1 MGLAWLPNAITVG
14 RMLLAA
20 PLAWLI
26 LEGDYGPALVVAL
39 VAGAS
44 DAVDG
49 WLAKRFA
56 WETWLGGVLDPV
68 ADKLMLLAAFA
79 TLTVKGEIACWLFAL
94 VVGRDLVIVA
104 GAVAYHNL
112 IGRLDAKPTRLSKA
126 TTLAQIVYVLA
137 VLVHLTPPLD
147 IPAPLLAALMWT
159 VAIVTVASGVD
170 YVVRWGRKAREARR
184 AARLAPRA

>member
-26 LEGDYGPALVVAL
+26 LEGRYGPALVVAL

-79 TLTVKGEIACWLFAL
+79 TLTVKGEIPAWLFGL
-94 VVGRDLVIVA
+94 VVGRDLVIVV

-126 TTLAQIVYVLA
+126 TTLVQIVWVLA
-137 VLVHLTPPLD
+137 LLVHLTPPLD
-147 IPAPLLAALMWT
+147 FPAPLLATLMWT
-159 VAIVTVASGVD
+159 VAIVTVASGLD
-170 YVVRWGRKAREARR
+170 YVVRWGRKARDVRR
-184 AARLAPRA
+184 AARLAPRP

>member
-1 MGLAWLPNAITVG
+1 MGLAWLPNAITIG

-26 LEGDYGPALVVAL
+26 LEASYGPALVVAL
-39 VAGAS
+39 LAGAS

-56 WETWLGGVLDPV
+56 WESWLGGVLDPV

-79 TLTVKGEIACWLFAL
+79 TLTVQGEIPTWLFVL
-94 VVGRDLVIVA
+94 VVARDLVIVA

-112 IGRLDAKPTRLSKA
+112 VVKLDAKPTRLSKA
-126 TTLAQIVYVLA
+126 TTFAQILYVLA
-137 VLVHLTPPLD
+137 LLVHLTPPLD
-147 IPAPLLAALMWT
+147 FPAPMIATAMWT

-170 YVVRWGRKAREARR
+170 YVVRWSLKARDVRR